1 MSRTTHAR
9 LTADERAER
18 RYRRKPPRLGRR
30 LTTRRAV
37 IAAEVAL

>member
-18 RYRRKPPRLGRR
+18 RARRQAPRLARR

-37 IAAEVAL
+37 LAWEASL